1 MDVTFIAEKK
11 GLDFVGQVID
21 LATQNCV
28 ARTGLYA
35 SAETAKSAAAGMWR
49 AMQAPGELL
58 AQGLSA

>member
-1 MDVTFIAEKK
+1 MDVTFIAERK

-35 SAETAKSAAAGMWR
+35 SAETATSAAASMWR
-49 AMQAPGELL
+49 VMQAQDVGEV
-58 AQGLSA
+58 AA

>member
-1 MDVTFIAEKK
+1 MDVTFIAERK

-35 SAETAKSAAAGMWR
+35 SAETAKSAAASMWR
-49 AMQAPGELL
+49 VMQAQDVGEV
-58 AQGLSA
+58 AA